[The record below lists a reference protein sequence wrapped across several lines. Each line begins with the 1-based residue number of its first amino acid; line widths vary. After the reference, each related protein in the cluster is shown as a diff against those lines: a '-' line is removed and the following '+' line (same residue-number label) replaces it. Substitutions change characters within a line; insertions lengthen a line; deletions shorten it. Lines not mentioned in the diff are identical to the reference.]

1 MPFNH
6 VGTFLIVGFGKLLNR
21 RLQFFKDKESLTRSS
36 IIKRFYIVKSES

>member
-21 RLQFFKDKESLTRSS
+21 RLQL
-36 IIKRFYIVKSES
+36 VKYLVLVPLIP